1 MARVTVED
9 CVTEVPNRFELV
21 MFASQRAR
29 NISAGASLTVDRDN
43 DKNPVIALREIADKT
58 VELNGLEE
66 SLIKGLQRNV
76 EMDEPEEDE
85 VDLIAIQQDLSEDTS
100 GSETPI
106 VDLDGSLERDG
117 GVTAMDRAGEILPA
131 DDLKADD
138 DRTTAA
144 KD

>member
-29 NISAGASLTVDRDN
+29 NISAGESLTVDRDN

-85 VDLIAIQQDLSEDTS
+85 VDLIAIQQDLSEHTS
-100 GSETPI
+100 GNETPI
-106 VDLDGSLERDG
+106 VHLDGSLDRDG

-131 DDLKADD
+131 DALEADD
-138 DRTTAA
+138 DRTTAD

>member
-29 NISAGASLTVDRDN
+29 NISAGESLTVDRDN

-85 VDLIAIQQDLSEDTS
+85 VDLIAIQQDLSEHTS
-100 GSETPI
+100 GNETPI
-106 VDLDGSLERDG
+106 VDLDGSLDRDG

-131 DDLKADD
+131 DDLEADD
-138 DRTTAA
+138 DRTTAD